1 MAQRLQVEWQ
11 EDEATLKRRYLS
23 EKDAQNRTRLQAL
36 WQLRRGQTI
45 AKVAELVG
53 KHPRTIQDWIAWYR
67 QGGLAEVLRHRQ
79 GGHGGKRSR
88 LSLEQMGELK
98 AAASAG
104 EVYSIQ
110 DGVKW
115 AQGKHGVTYTYWG
128 MRRVFAR
135 LELRKKVP
143 RPRNPQ
149 ASVEQQEAWK
159 KGGSAPS

>member
-1 MAQRLQVEWQ
+1 
-11 EDEATLKRRYLS
+11 
-23 EKDAQNRTRLQAL
+23 
-36 WQLRRGQTI
+36 
-45 AKVAELVG
+45 
-53 KHPRTIQDWIAWYR
+53 
-67 QGGLAEVLRHRQ
+67 
-79 GGHGGKRSR
+79 

-159 KGGSAPS
+159 KEGSAPS